1 MTVIPFP
8 IKHRKPVCAVSEAK
22 ASLVL
27 AVIRSEKLA
36 SELEE
41 LERDLDEL
49 LKRNPRGGV
58 L

>member
-1 MTVIPFP
+1 MTNVVQFP
-8 IKHRKPVCAVSEAK
+8 RRKPVCAVSEAK

-49 LKRNPRGGV
+49 LKRNPRV
-58 L
+58 TL